1 MLTKHGCRCGKS
13 VVGEAIAFALGG
25 SKTML
30 RTKQL
35 SALINANLS
44 IQHLE
49 AQARC
54 LNYLLSCSVLTV
66 CWYEHQGTPHWI
78 GRSR

>member
-13 VVGEAIAFALGG
+13 VIGEAIAFALGG
-25 SKTML
+25 SKAML

-35 SALINANLS
+35 RALINADLS
-44 IQHLE
+44 VQHLE

-54 LNYLLSCSVLTV
+54 LNVLLTCSVLTV
-66 CWYEHQGTPHWI
+66 LL
-78 GRSR
+78 